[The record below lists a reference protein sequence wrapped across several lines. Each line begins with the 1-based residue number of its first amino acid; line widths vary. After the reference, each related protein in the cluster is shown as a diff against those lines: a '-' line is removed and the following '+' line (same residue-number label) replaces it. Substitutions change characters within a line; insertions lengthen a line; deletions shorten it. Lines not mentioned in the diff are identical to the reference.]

1 MNGKCAG
8 ACALALVLLSP
19 TTEAQTSG
27 SLDGAVWLAGDWVL
41 VDSGRCVEE
50 HWTAPSANSMVGAG
64 RTVKDGRTTSF
75 EFMRIEARADG
86 IFFVAQPGGRAPIDF
101 KLAGDPG
108 SDLVFLNPGHADHLT
123 RVIYRHGDG
132 DSLNARVEGADAGK
146 PFAVDYAYRRAS
158 TGERACAVAK

>member
-75 EFMRIEARADG
+75 EF
-86 IFFVAQPGGRAPIDF
+86 
-101 KLAGDPG
+101 
-108 SDLVFLNPGHADHLT
+108 
-123 RVIYRHGDG
+123 
-132 DSLNARVEGADAGK
+132 VEGADAGK